1 MFCLDVC
8 CMFDL
13 CLAFTSGVRVYKY
26 IMYIYLFYFV
36 YYYLSRKQTCIYS
49 GRLEEQML
57 LIVERYITFDSSH
70 FQPTCT
76 MLRFRSNTTDVTGC
90 KLFPDLK
97 VKVSFVCVC
106 VRARVHARAC
116 MCVHTCE
123 SLFFVCL
130 FVCLFVCVCSI
141 HCHDFFC
148 LV

>member
-1 MFCLDVC
+1 MFSLDVC
-8 CMFDL
+8 CMFEL

-36 YYYLSRKQTCIYS
+36 YYYLSRTQTCIYR

-57 LIVERYITFDSSH
+57 LIVECYITFDSSH

-76 MLRFRSNTTDVTGC
+76 TLRFTSNTTDVTGC

-97 VKVSFVCVC
+97 VKVNFVCVS
-106 VRARVHARAC
+106 ARVCVCARVLAC
-116 MCVHTCE
+116 VCTHVNLCF
-123 SLFFVCL
+123 LFA
-130 FVCLFVCVCSI
+130 CLFVCVCSI